1 MEGSPGQAVVGSVTQ
16 RRLIFPAVPRKF
28 PVEQKLDSERIARIF
43 YDKQYLTSSCI
54 VRTRQVLTVP
64 EDLVAGKHEDLLG
77 SGLCAAVPCSST
89 LVFRPSASRWR
100 LLGGL
105 GALGCITQRTDGGN
119 NCVGP
124 DRSYRSCNI
133 QDCPEGSRDF
143 REEQCSQFDG
153 QDFQGKLYK
162 WLPYYGAE
170 NPCELNCIPKG
181 ENFFYRHRAAVVD
194 GTPCHPGRRDICVEG
209 VCKPLGCDNMLES
222 PQQEDHCLQ
231 CGGNGQ
237 SCYLA
242 RNVFSVPSMPK
253 GYNQMFIIPVGATNI
268 RIREVIPTRN
278 YLAIK
283 NLRGEYYLN
292 GHWVIDYSRAASIAG
307 TVLYY
312 QRGAEGEMVPE
323 TITGR
328 GPTTE
333 PLIVEIISQE
343 TNQGVEYEYYLPHHR
358 ATESHYW
365 SYGSWTPCSNDC
377 GTGYQSR
384 LVFCTIDNE
393 AYPDHM
399 CPVQPRPLNNRTC
412 NTQPCPQTHRVVY
425 LYRPVVWRPLERP
438 RSFVYSWKTGEWTAC
453 SATCGGGVQSRSL
466 QCVSHEP
473 SGPRVV
479 EDSVCAAFAPP
490 PLTQQACSQSQCVE
504 YSTTSWSPCSVTCGT
519 GEQTREVVCLG
530 PGGVRL
536 QDYAC
541 NLGPRPPLKRPCQMP
556 PCYRRI
562 AWHIGDWGLCS
573 KSCGKGLRERQVICS
588 DRDRILYEHERCLP
602 HPKPPTVEH
611 CNRQSCYYP
620 QLVPSMQ
627 DPTGHDN
634 TLIGFRPFINDS
646 STHSGRWTG
655 TVNPFHP
662 NIVYDESEHNCS
674 QSYFGCCPDGF
685 TPAGGP
691 QGQGC
696 PQGSCIRSRYGCCL
710 DGVTVSHGPN
720 REGCPENPGRPPREP
735 VLPPVN
741 PPVPPQPHPDSTD
754 CRRSLYGCC
763 EDQVTP
769 ALGPRGEG
777 CRNAPTV
784 HGGSCSEPRAPGPC
798 SDWTARFYYDP
809 ASGTCSHF
817 WYGGC
822 HGNRNNFGSMED
834 CQREC
839 QGQAWGRGQ
848 PPPHTVQV
856 SDSPHDH
863 SRNMKRVFTV
873 HRSSSS
879 RRQGTSAATEAHRT
893 QVRLRRPAPEQVQN
907 TESGVRIDHSD
918 PSTVEGRVGQTV
930 VLPCRV
936 TPLPSSTVVVEWRR
950 DGVALTADRHHQQP
964 NGSLLVGPLTL
975 QDSGWLLCL
984 ATRGHERDHRY
995 IYLSVSEAP
1004 QVDPAPAIHGG
1015 SDSAGGIQVYVPDVP
1030 KHSSPRFT
1038 IDQSGSSIVQ
1048 RRAGQTA
1055 RLPCRIRPASAA
1067 SSVNIE
1073 WTKNGLPVN
1082 SLRHTQQSDGS
1093 LVISRLTSEDSG
1105 FYTCTASTHH
1115 QREHRQL
1122 QLKVSGDLRI
1132 TTAPNNVHVSLGGT
1146 AHLPCVV
1153 SGDNVNVGWSRNG
1166 VPVRPDGGRVQVS
1179 VDGSLILN
1187 NVQAGDEGAY
1197 TCNAYTG
1204 TFSVSAT
1211 AEVRI
1216 SKDAQ
1221 PGPGLGLP
1229 ADCIDQPDLANCELI
1244 VYARLCSS
1252 QYYSSFCCASCAR
1265 YSLGSDGSLG

>member
-1 MEGSPGQAVVGSVTQ
+1 MKLLLVLAFVQ
-16 RRLIFPAVPRKF
+16 LFPAPALFFQDGRQHAGDYWEDWG
-28 PVEQKLDSERIARIF
+28 PWGDCSR
-43 YDKQYLTSSCI
+43 SC
-54 VRTRQVLTVP
+54 
-64 EDLVAGKHEDLLG
+64 G
-77 SGLCAAVPCSST
+77 SGVT
-89 LVFRPSASRWR
+89 VR
-100 LLGGL
+100 LRR
-105 GALGCITQRTDGGN
+105 CISQRSDGGN

-124 DRSYRSCNI
+124 AKSYRSCNI

-181 ENFFYRHRAAVVD
+181 ENFYYRHQAAVVD

-209 VCKPLGCDNMLES
+209 VCKVSGCDHMLES
-222 PQQEDHCLQ
+222 PHEEDPCLQ

-242 RNVFSVPSMPK
+242 RNSFSVPSLPK

-268 RIREVIPTRN
+268 RIRETVPSRN

-292 GHWVIDYSRAASIAG
+292 GHWVIDYSRASPIAG

-312 QRGAEGEMVPE
+312 QRGAEGESVPE

-343 TNQGVEYEYYLPHHR
+343 QNPGVEYEYYLPHNR
-358 ATESHYW
+358 PAESQYW
-365 SYGSWTPCSNDC
+365 SYGSWTPCSREC

-384 LVFCTIDNE
+384 LVFCTVDNE

-399 CPVQPRPLNNRTC
+399 CQGQPRPLNNRTC
-412 NTQPCPQTHRVVY
+412 NTQACPQTHRMAY
-425 LYRPVVWRPLERP
+425 LYQPLVWRPLERP
-438 RSFVYSWKTGEWTAC
+438 RTFVYSWKTAEWSSCT
-453 SATCGGGVQSRSL
+453 ATCGGGSQTRSVQ
-466 QCVSHEP
+466 CISHEAE
-473 SGPRVV
+473 GPRVV
-479 EDSVCAAFAPP
+479 EDSVCAAYAPRP
-490 PLTQQACSQSQCVE
+490 ASQQACGLQQCAE
-504 YSTTSWSPCSVTCGT
+504 YSTSSWGPCSVTCGS
-519 GEQTREVVCLG
+519 GEQTRDVVCIG
-530 PGGVRL
+530 AGGARL

-541 NLGPRPPLKRPCQMP
+541 GLRPRPPHKQPCQMP
-556 PCYRRI
+556 PCFRRI

-573 KSCGKGLRERQVICS
+573 KSCGSGLRERQVICS
-588 DRDRILYEHERCLP
+588 DRDRILYTADRCSP
-602 HPKPPTVEH
+602 HPKPPTVES
-611 CNRQSCYYP
+611 CNAQACFFP

-627 DPTGHDN
+627 DPSGHDN
-634 TLIGFRPFINDS
+634 TMLGFRPFNDS
-646 STHSGRWTG
+646 STSVHR
-655 TVNPFHP
+655 P
-662 NIVYDESEHNCS
+662 NIANPSLPNIFDGYQRNCS
-674 QSYFGCCPDGF
+674 QSYYGCCPDGF
-685 TPAGGP
+685 TPANGP
-691 QGQGC
+691 QAQGC

-710 DGVTVSHGPN
+710 DGVTVSPGPN
-720 REGCPENPGRPPREP
+720 REGCPENGAAPHGPVPGPAQPPR
-735 VLPPVN
+735 
-741 PPVPPQPHPDSTD
+741 D
-754 CRRSLYGCC
+754 CRLSLFGCC
-763 EDQVTP
+763 DDQVTP
-769 ALGPRGEG
+769 ALGPRKEG
-777 CRNAPTV
+777 CRNAPT
-784 HGGSCSEPRAPGPC
+784 GGHRGVCSEPRLPGPC
-798 SDWTARFYYDP
+798 SDWTARYYYDP
-809 ASGTCSHF
+809 AAGTCSHF

-822 HGNRNNFGSMED
+822 QGNGNNFASRED

-839 QGQAWGRGQ
+839 QGWPRSQ
-848 PPPHTVQV
+848 PHTVQV
-856 SDSPHDH
+856 AVRGGGREDAAAAPDR
-863 SRNMKRVFTV
+863 SRDMRRVFTV
-873 HRSSSS
+873 SSSG
-879 RRQGTSAATEAHRT
+879 RQRGTSTDAASEAHRA
-893 QVRLRRPAPEQVQN
+893 QVRLRRPAPDQVQN
-907 TESGVRIDHSD
+907 ADSMAGVSIDQSD
-918 PSTVEGRVGQTV
+918 PSTVEGRVGQRV

-950 DGVALTADRHHQQP
+950 DGVPLTAHRHQQQP

-975 QDSGWLLCL
+975 QDSGWLLCV
-984 ATRGHERDHRY
+984 ATRGQERDHRY
-995 IYLSVSEAP
+995 IYLSVPESP
-1004 QVDPAPAIHGG
+1004 QTDPGDQ
-1015 SDSAGGIQVYVPDVP
+1015 SSVPEVP
-1030 KHSSPRFT
+1030 QQNSPRFS
-1038 IDQSGSSIVQ
+1038 IDQSGSSLVQ
-1048 RRAGQTA
+1048 RRVKQTA
-1055 RLPCRIRPASAA
+1055 RLPCRISPASAS

-1093 LVISRLTSEDSG
+1093 LVIGPLTSEDSG

-1122 QLKVSGDLRI
+1122 QLKVAEALRI
-1132 TTAPNNVHVSLGGT
+1132 TTAPNNVHVSRGST

-1187 NVQAGDEGAY
+1187 NVQPADEGAY
-1197 TCNAYTG
+1197 TCNAYIG

-1211 AEVRI
+1211 AEVRV
-1216 SKDAQ
+1216 SKDTQ

-1229 ADCIDQPDLANCELI
+1229 SDCVDQPELANCELI

-1265 YSLGSDGSLG
+1265 HSRGGTAALG